1 MSTKSHPGDGT
12 HGKGDKGLA
21 AQRGHGRFVRGLL
34 TGLVRSLRIGR

>member
-21 AQRGHGRFVRGLL
+21 AQRGHSAFLRGLL
-34 TGLVRSLRIGR
+34 TGLVRLLAIGR

>member
-21 AQRGHGRFVRGLL
+21 AQRGHGSFLRGLF
-34 TGLVRSLRIGR
+34 TGLVRSFGIGR